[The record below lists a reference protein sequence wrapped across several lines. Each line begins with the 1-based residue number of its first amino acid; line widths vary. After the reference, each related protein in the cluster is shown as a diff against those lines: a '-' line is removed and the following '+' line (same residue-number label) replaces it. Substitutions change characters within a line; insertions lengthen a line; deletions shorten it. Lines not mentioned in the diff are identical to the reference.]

1 MLVELFIKGGPFMWP
16 ILVVFGFAMIIVLER
31 FYSLT
36 SSELRTKGFLKKVE
50 NVLRTEGLEEAK
62 EFCKQSA
69 SPVAAI
75 YYQALSKM
83 DYGIDEVEK
92 TVQSAGS
99 LEMAFLEKNQV
110 WLSTAIALAPMIGF
124 TGTVSGMIT
133 AFQDIEA
140 ANDMTPAIVAG
151 GISEALLTTLFGL
164 VVAIIITVF
173 QNWFMDRIDK
183 LIVSM
188 EKSSILLMDVL
199 MEQAK
204 KPAEKE
210 N

>member
-1 MLVELFIKGGPFMWP
+1 FCAKSSSP
-16 ILVVFGFAMIIVLER
+16 I
-31 FYSLT
+31 
-36 SSELRTKGFLKKVE
+36 
-50 NVLRTEGLEEAK
+50 
-62 EFCKQSA
+62 
-69 SPVAAI
+69 AAI

-83 DYGIDEVEK
+83 QYGIEEVEK
-92 TVQSAGS
+92 TVQTAGS

-110 WLSTAIALAPMIGF
+110 WLTTAISLAPMIGF

-199 MEQAK
+199 I
-204 KPAEKE
+204 EKE
-210 N
+210 NKPAGKEA